1 MHKILVLN
9 SKGGCGKST
18 IATNLAGYYAAKGFV
33 TSLIDFDS
41 QGTSTKWL
49 SLRGDFNP
57 PIHGISAFSQH
68 GEMTRSW
75 QMRVS
80 RDTDWVISDAP
91 AGVSGI
97 QLRDYVQRADTIVI
111 PVLPSPIDIHAAAHF
126 IQDVLIIGKI
136 NTQFTQMAVVANRV
150 RENTRVYR
158 DLRNFLASLKL
169 PFIASLHDSQEYIR
183 AAESGLS
190 VYELKTPRSKIVFQH
205 WAPML
210 AWLHARKTKL
220 ENSPRPNPFPI
231 LHNKAQK
238 Y

>member
-18 IATNLAGYYAAKGFV
+18 IATNLAGYYAAQGCV
-33 TSLIDFDS
+33 TSLIDYDS
-41 QGTSTKWL
+41 LGSSTKWL
-49 SLRGDFNP
+49 SLRGDLHP
-57 PIHGISAFSQH
+57 SIHGIPAFSRH
-68 GEMTRSW
+68 GEVTRSW

-91 AGVSGI
+91 AGVSGL
-97 QLRDYVQRADTIVI
+97 QLRDLVQRADTIII
-111 PVLPSPIDIHAAAHF
+111 PVLPSPLDIHAAAHF

-136 NTQFTQMAVVANRV
+136 NTQLTQMAVIANRV

-183 AAESGLS
+183 AAENGIS
-190 VYELKTPRSKIVFQH
+190 VYELNTPRAKIVFQH

-210 AWLHARKTKL
+210 SWLQSRKINT
-220 ENSPRPNPFPI
+220 ENSNRSNPFPI
-231 LHNKAQK
+231 LHNNNQK
-238 Y
+238 S